1 MDLILWRHAEA
12 YDGAPDLERKLTDK
26 GHKQARRMAAW
37 LRKHLPKGTR
47 VIVSPAVRAQE
58 TALALT
64 KEYETVQTIEPGAAA
79 DAVLSAAGW
88 PAARRAAL
96 VVGHQ
101 PTLGEVAALVMS
113 GEAGQWSLKKGAVL
127 WLTGRARA
135 HGAEVQLRAALSP
148 DLL

>member
-12 YDGAPDLERKLTDK
+12 HDGAPDLERRLTDK

-37 LRKHLPKGTR
+37 LQAHLPKDTR
-47 VIVSPAVRAQE
+47 VIVSPAARAQE

-64 KEYETVQTIEPGAAA
+64 EDFETVQAIEPGASA
-79 DAVLSAAGW
+79 DAVLAAAGW
-88 PAARRAAL
+88 PGAREAVL

-101 PTLGEVAALVMS
+101 PTLGEVAALVLS
-113 GEAGQWSLKKGAVL
+113 GEPAEWSLKKGAVL
-127 WLTGRARA
+127 WLTRRARA
-135 HGAEVQLRAALSP
+135 HGAEAQLRAALSP